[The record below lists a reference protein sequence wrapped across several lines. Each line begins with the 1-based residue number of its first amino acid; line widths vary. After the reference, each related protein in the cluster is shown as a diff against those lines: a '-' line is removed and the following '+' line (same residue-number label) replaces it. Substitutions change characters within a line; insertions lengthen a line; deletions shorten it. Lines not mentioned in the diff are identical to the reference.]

1 MSELVELA
9 GGEAVFADRA
19 PHRKAS
25 GRTVTSDE
33 VIERAPDVLLAS
45 WCGKPFEPEVP
56 PARAGWA
63 VVPAIRDGRVHEID
77 SSIILQPGPGALT
90 AGLDA
95 LEAILRAVRPPPR

>member
-1 MSELVELA
+1 M
-9 GGEAVFADRA
+9 
-19 PHRKAS
+19 
-25 GRTVTSDE
+25 GRTVTSSE

-45 WCGKPFEPEVP
+45 WCGKPFEPDVP
-56 PARAGWA
+56 RSREGWD

-95 LEAILRAVRPPPR
+95 LEAILRA